1 MIKSIFQKMTLRS
14 KTALYFSIGFLSV
27 WIVVTLLFFST
38 FKNTLFNAFDDQ
50 MREKALIIAQKTNI
64 YPRMIPIPQGD
75 ELFAIF
81 STSYNDIDTLFLPQD
96 LPFDFP
102 ISVGEIRQ
110 SPGWR
115 SVRIE
120 YETDDQN
127 LLEVVYALPTEGIY
141 NKLNTLR
148 NFLIMMLIFCF
159 LLTVLI
165 SYWLASKLLKPIKQ
179 VIHSANAIS
188 LYQHNLQL
196 LPEQNSESEL
206 KELVKSFN
214 RMLLRIKEQADKQ
227 TAFFASAS
235 HELRTPLTIM
245 LTSLQVLSDKTD
257 KLNYNLYSEL
267 LKQVQSL
274 IKMTNEFLLMSEL
287 RIGNMQ
293 VVKSQLN
300 LSEIISEQVAF
311 YKSKAD
317 EKGIRFKVL
326 YEPMEANFD
335 AQADEQKLQIIFS
348 NLLDNAIKYSPD
360 KSIVEICLHR
370 AENTCKVYIRNQIR
384 SDIRPKISE
393 LKKEFYHSKP
403 QHTEGFGLGIWIAD
417 QLAQIQ
423 GFSLCFSIDE
433 RGYFVATFTC

>member
-1 MIKSIFQKMTLRS
+1 MPSLFQKMTLRG
-14 KTALYFSIGFLSV
+14 KITLYFSLGFLSV
-27 WIVVTLLFFST
+27 WIVVTLLFFAT
-38 FKNTLFNAFDDQ
+38 FKNTLLNAFDDQ
-50 MREKALIIAQKTNI
+50 MRERALVIAQKTNI
-64 YPRMIPIPQGD
+64 YPRMIPITQGD

-102 ISVGEIRQ
+102 ISAGEIRQ

-120 YETDDQN
+120 YKTDEQN
-127 LLEVVYALPTEGIY
+127 LLEVVYALPTKGID
-141 NKLNTLR
+141 NKLDKLTG
-148 NFLIMMLIFCF
+148 FLIIMLIFCF
-159 LLTVLI
+159 LLTVVI
-165 SYWLASKLLKPIKQ
+165 SYWLASKLLKPIQQ

-206 KELVKSFN
+206 RDLVQSFN

-235 HELRTPLTIM
+235 HELRTPLTI
-245 LTSLQVLSDKTD
+245 LQTSLQVSSDEAD
-257 KLNYNLYSEL
+257 KRNHILYTEL
-267 LKQVQSL
+267 LKQVQRL

-300 LSEIISEQVAF
+300 LSDIISEQVAF

-360 KSIVEICLHR
+360 KSTVEICLH
-370 AENTCKVYIRNQIR
+370 NVQDTCKVYIRNPIR
-384 SDIRPKISE
+384 SDIRPKITE

-403 QHTEGFGLGIWIAD
+403 QHTEGFGLGLWIAN